1 MGLQR
6 FREEGSD
13 GGLMCDGGWGLVCPE
28 AQKAAAAADRV
39 LLQDLGSG
47 HSFYVLKG
55 KEANSNARHSRPR
68 PPSHNRNFSRTV
80 WTSIPEE
87 FHLQVGANESERGA
101 RRGR

>member
-47 HSFYVLKG
+47 HSF
-55 KEANSNARHSRPR
+55 
-68 PPSHNRNFSRTV
+68 
-80 WTSIPEE
+80 
-87 FHLQVGANESERGA
+87 
-101 RRGR
+101 